1 MKIFPSTLVI
11 NGSVEDLSDLLS
23 TLGHLQISNNPDLL
37 EVTEYTIDSIRTI
50 TKFLANKPF
59 SHSSKV
65 VLINNA
71 DKLNTESQNA
81 LLKNLEEPGLD
92 NYFLLA
98 TNRPS
103 ALLPTIISRCQQI
116 RFQSVSTHNTPQLA
130 IPRSLE
136 EKLFMSSELASDRLS
151 TIAYLESQLTAF
163 QSQLI
168 VAPSLPTQAM
178 LKRII
183 KTINLIKANIDP
195 KTALDFLLLS
205 SPTST

>member
-11 NGSVEDLSDLLS
+11 NGSSEDLSDLLS

-37 EVTEYTIDSIRTI
+37 QVTEYTIDSIRTI

-71 DKLNTESQNA
+71 DKLNPESQNA

-116 RFQSVSTHNTPQLA
+116 NFQSVSTHNTPQLT

-136 EKLFMSSELASDRLS
+136 EKLFMSSELTSDRLS

-183 KTINLIKANIDP
+183 KTINLIKANVDP

-205 SPTST
+205 